1 MITKEFHN
9 VALWMPI
16 FFSDKLEMLKI
27 RDSAGTKNHGVPKKN
42 QDPFRTS
49 ETKFK
54 VSCENFE
61 GPIIM
66 QNSE

>member
-1 MITKEFHN
+1 MYNRYASTFVKYQ
-9 VALWMPI
+9 
-16 FFSDKLEMLKI
+16 I
-27 RDSAGTKNHGVPKKN
+27 RDGLASFDAGIALAQKFMGSPKKN

-54 VSCENFE
+54 GSFENVE

-66 QNSE
+66 QNAE